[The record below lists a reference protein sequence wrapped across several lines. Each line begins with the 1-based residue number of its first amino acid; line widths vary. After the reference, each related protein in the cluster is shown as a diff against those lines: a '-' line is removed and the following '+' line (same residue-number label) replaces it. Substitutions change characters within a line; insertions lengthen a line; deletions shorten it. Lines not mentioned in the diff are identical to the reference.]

1 MNRET
6 PSGAEAPSLMVA
18 KLLDQLPALQ
28 PDKTIQLDSCSAL
41 EWIVVRTRRSVY
53 DIIVL
58 AGEAGDVMVRG
69 GSLFAAFRRAKIVGS
84 IFGDS
89 AVKLR
94 SICVGL
100 HLEFWVDGKS
110 FVTSRIQAVSR
121 YGPQGR
127 EELHRLTA

>member
-1 MNRET
+1 MKRARKKPN
-6 PSGAEAPSLMVA
+6 A
-18 KLLDQLPALQ
+18 KKPKASEGYEIVTFYVFQALLRHS
-28 PDKTIQLDSCSAL
+28 KH
-41 EWIVVRTRRSVY
+41 
-53 DIIVL
+53 
-58 AGEAGDVMVRG
+58 
-69 GSLFAAFRRAKIVGS
+69 AAFRRAKIVGS

-110 FVTSRIQAVSR
+110 FVTSRIQAVSH